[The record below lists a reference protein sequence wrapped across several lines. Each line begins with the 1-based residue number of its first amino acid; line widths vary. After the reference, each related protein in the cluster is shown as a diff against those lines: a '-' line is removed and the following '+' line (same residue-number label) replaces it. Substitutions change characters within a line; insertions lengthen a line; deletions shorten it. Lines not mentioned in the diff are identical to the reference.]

1 MNICSK
7 PATTK
12 QLVCHNG
19 KDIYHYV
26 ENTPNLVTVS
36 GQPYMIAKDTK
47 LELYNAV
54 KAKKM
59 SVENKLDLAEYK
71 VVLDK
76 EISDK
81 IIADKEVLDKTIAD
95 KIIVEI

>member
-12 QLVCHNG
+12 EIVCHNG

-26 ENTPNLVTVS
+26 TNEPWHVTVS
-36 GQPYMIAKDTK
+36 GQPYM
-47 LELYNAV
+47 
-54 KAKKM
+54 
-59 SVENKLDLAEYK
+59 DLAEYK

-76 EISDK
+76 EIADKIVIDK
-81 IIADKEVLDKTIAD
+81 IIAEKVI
-95 KIIVEI
+95 